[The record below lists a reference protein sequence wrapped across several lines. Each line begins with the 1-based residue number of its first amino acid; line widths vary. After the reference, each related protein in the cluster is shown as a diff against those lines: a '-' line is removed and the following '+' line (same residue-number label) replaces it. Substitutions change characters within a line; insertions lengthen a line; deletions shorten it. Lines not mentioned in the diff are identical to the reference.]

1 MSDTLDARCRAWED
15 EQRRLDASWISGPCP
30 CAKDAKAPGQVRAP
44 SPRRLFRIWQM
55 LAPAHPFASP
65 LTR

>member
-15 EQRRLDASWISGPCP
+15 GNETTRRGFRSVPVR
-30 CAKDAKAPGQVRAP
+30 KDAKAPGQVRALT
-44 SPRRLFRIWQM
+44 SETFSGQI
-55 LAPAHPFASP
+55 APAHPFAS